1 MSQKLFIGNL
11 SYQVTSD
18 QLRDLFATVG
28 SVSSAEVIIDRQTNR
43 SKGFGFVEMSNEAET
58 QVAIDKLNESELDGR
73 NIIVNV
79 ARPREERAPRQG
91 GGGGYGAGPNRSQNR
106 PSGQSSGRGSGGR
119 RY

>member
-18 QLRDLFATVG
+18 QLRDFFAAIGTV
-28 SVSSAEVIIDRQTNR
+28 VSAEVIIDRQSNR
-43 SKGFGFVEMSNEAET
+43 SKGFGFVEMSSDAET
-58 QVAIDKLNESELDGR
+58 QAAIDKLNESELYGR

-79 ARPREERAPRQG
+79 ARPREERAPVRG
-91 GGGGYGAGPNRSQNR
+91 NDRGNNDRPANR
-106 PSGQSSGRGSGGR
+106 GRGSGGR